1 MTMEIILP
9 ILAFSA
15 ILIIL
20 ILFRKKLLS
29 LFKSEPKLER
39 RKRDDEEIQ
48 KAPQKQRPSKAKE
61 VQREREKEEVQ
72 PKATTLKKDAKQQQE
87 ESKRAQI
94 EKFKA
99 RRAAKEKALKQRE
112 EGNKAEVSERA
123 EEAKRA
129 EATKRVKEEEIATAR
144 KRATALE
151 EKAKK
156 RVVPTKELPKGV
168 YPNFDNSRLLD
179 MGLSQADADIF
190 VQDLVVQIDDH
201 IPQIEAAVKSKDY
214 EEVEHLTHSIKG
226 SATNLGTGG
235 IADALVEYNT
245 YCKTGKDD
253 DILLAYLEILKTYQ
267 VKLKEQFS

>member
-9 ILAFSA
+9 ILALSA

-39 RKRDDEEIQ
+39 RKRGDEDTQEAPPKQ
-48 KAPQKQRPSKAKE
+48 KPSKAKE
-61 VQREREKEEVQ
+61 VQRGREKEEVQ
-72 PKATTLKKDAKQQQE
+72 PKATTTKDPRQQQE
-87 ESKRAQI
+87 ESKRAEI
-94 EKFKA
+94 AKFKA
-99 RRAAKEKALKQRE
+99 RRAAKERALKQQE
-112 EGNKAEVSERA
+112 EGNRAEVSDRV
-123 EEAKRA
+123 EEAKRV
-129 EATKRVKEEEIATAR
+129 EATKRAKEEEIAATR
-144 KRATALE
+144 KRAVAIE

-156 RVVPTKELPKGV
+156 RVAPAKELPKGV
-168 YPNFDNSRLLD
+168 YPAFDNSRLLD
-179 MGLSQADADIF
+179 MGLSQEDADIF
-190 VQDLVVQIDDH
+190 FQDLVVQIDDH
-201 IPQIEAAVKSKDY
+201 IPQIEAAVKGKAY
-214 EEVEHLTHSIKG
+214 EEIEQLTHSIKG

-235 IADALVEYNT
+235 ISDALVEYNT